1 MEANFGGGYER
12 LPPVPRPPLLPAP
25 ACRRLSG
32 TGHKAYIAVLA
43 TNFRLSD
50 IGIARW
56 RGTMLAFLW
65 HRRKRSEETIDGQAD
80 QSLRRTVGAGSGDL
94 L

>member
-43 TNFRLSD
+43 TNVRLSD
-50 IGIARW
+50 IGVARW
-56 RGTMLAFLW
+56 RGTMLAFPW
-65 HRRKRSEETIDGQAD
+65 HRQKLSEDTIDG
-80 QSLRRTVGAGSGDL
+80 
-94 L
+94 

>member
-1 MEANFGGGYER
+1 VEAMSVFH
-12 LPPVPRPPLLPAP
+12 LCPARRFCQLQP
-25 ACRRLSG
+25 AAGCPELG
-32 TGHKAYIAVLA
+32 TK
-43 TNFRLSD
+43 RLSD

-56 RGTMLAFLW
+56 RGTVLALLW
-65 HRRKRSEETIDGQAD
+65 HRRKLSEETIDGQAD